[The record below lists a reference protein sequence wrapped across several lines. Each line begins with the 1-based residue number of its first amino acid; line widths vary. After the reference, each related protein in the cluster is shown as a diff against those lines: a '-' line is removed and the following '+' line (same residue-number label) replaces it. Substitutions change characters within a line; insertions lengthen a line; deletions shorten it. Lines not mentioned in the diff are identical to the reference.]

1 MEWIDIWQ
9 TEPVRNE
16 EILFMTGDESVHIG
30 QIYSSE
36 KLRKCKFYSFLDK
49 CDYEC
54 DLQTPFEERVIFWF
68 PIPKQPERLNP
79 ETIDCAWIKW
89 EHLVPPKD
97 VKGIFIRF
105 DNEQIWTDAHF
116 YGSPE
121 YKAKT
126 IGNAKPV
133 SWTFM
138 ERRNPNEKSVQC

>member
-1 MEWIDIWQ
+1 MWIKIKLCKEDL
-9 TEPVRNE
+9 EKVKALEGFSE
-16 EILFMTGDESVHIG
+16 ENA
-30 QIYSSE
+30 
-36 KLRKCKFYSFLDK
+36 
-49 CDYEC
+49 
-54 DLQTPFEERVIFWF
+54 LQTSYTDWIEFIY
-68 PIPKQPERLNP
+68 QPERLNP

-138 ERRNPNEKSVQC
+138 ERRNTNEKSVQC